1 MKAKHMVPGQYYWL
15 GSTYFMYKYKGQG
28 DSYVCGEDGA
38 EDTQSSF
45 SLKGHVEVQP
55 DSVY

>member
-1 MKAKHMVPGQYYWL
+1 MKAKDMKVGNYYWL
-15 GSTYFMYKYKGQG
+15 GSTYFKYKYKGQG

-45 SLKGHVEVQP
+45 SLKGSVEVQP
-55 DSVY
+55 DGVY